1 MSKQNKFIETLKGVA
16 DIRRYFYKNEVP
28 IYFISATNFNMLGAD
43 EWIKGFKFIC
53 YIECFDGLHP
63 NVFSPKEEIPHDDF
77 EGIEDINAY
86 LLQHPEVQEYLK
98 SRAKGKKKGKA
109 MFLMFDEKVEKLAKK
124 QGLENEEFYG

>member
-1 MSKQNKFIETLKGVA
+1 MSKKNKFIETLKGVA

-63 NVFSPKEEIPHDDF
+63 NVFSPQEEIPHDDF
-77 EGIEDINAY
+77 EGIEDINA
-86 LLQHPEVQEYLK
+86 
-98 SRAKGKKKGKA
+98 
-109 MFLMFDEKVEKLAKK
+109 
-124 QGLENEEFYG
+124 